1 MSPLPYLTMSA
12 PDLTEH
18 TLTSDTVY
26 EGRLLHAKLD
36 RVRLPNGKESSREY
50 LLHPGAAVIIPVFD
64 NGDILL
70 ERQHRYPLHRDFIE
84 LPAGKFDPDETE
96 LACAQRELLEETG
109 YVAREWRY
117 LATIYPCIGYS
128 DERLVFFLAKGLV
141 HEGDDPDHD
150 EFLEILRIP
159 MAEALAMVKDGR
171 ICEGKTVMGLL
182 WLNQLASAGD
192 QTSAP

>member
-1 MSPLPYLTMSA
+1 MSMTA
-12 PDLTEH
+12 PDLTEQ
-18 TLTSDTVY
+18 TLSSETVY
-26 EGRLLHAKLD
+26 EGRLLHARLD
-36 RVRLPNGKESSREY
+36 RVRLPNGHESNREY
-50 LLHPGAAVIIPVFD
+50 LVHPGAAVIIPVFD

-109 YVAREWRY
+109 YAAREWQY
-117 LATIYPCIGYS
+117 LATFYPCIGYS
-128 DERLVFFLAKGLV
+128 DERLVYFLAKGLV
-141 HEGDDPDHD
+141 HEGDNLDPD

-159 MAEALAMVKDGR
+159 LAEALAMVKDGR

-182 WLNQLASAGD
+182 WLNQLAGAGD
-192 QTSAP
+192 QTAAP